1 MQNWFLLYVD
11 KGSGAFFCALQL
23 DKILMIDKDLEPVSV
38 HYKLDKILMNEKLN
52 SETNQRIY
60 TQQTINA
67 FQVKENFFFDMQD
80 FLPFFRGS
88 KFGSNNHDIV
98 LVEGVRTCLLRGAAV
113 TNKNVMNLTHTTS
126 KYSPTSSEK
135 TQDLLHNQHRKK
147 LQL

>member
-67 FQVKENFFFDMQD
+67 FQVKREFFF
-80 FLPFFRGS
+80 
-88 KFGSNNHDIV
+88 
-98 LVEGVRTCLLRGAAV
+98 
-113 TNKNVMNLTHTTS
+113 
-126 KYSPTSSEK
+126 
-135 TQDLLHNQHRKK
+135 
-147 LQL
+147 